1 MNGHF
6 KRRMEMLNPAII
18 LQGNIWQGQLID
30 YETRL
35 GLSLKQKITK
45 IRYLIN
51 ENLTDSLLEG

>member
-18 LQGNIWQGQLID
+18 LQGSIWQGQLID

-35 GLSLKQKITK
+35 GLSLNKKLPKFDI
-45 IRYLIN
+45 
-51 ENLTDSLLEG
+51 